1 MLAKQHAERFP
12 VRNFTVRVKT
22 YSKYKQS
29 TVHFF
34 LGMTT
39 LWLGLFLINKLQ
51 KNKK

>member
-29 TVHFF
+29 TVLFF
-34 LGMTT
+34 FRNDYFVVGV
-39 LWLGLFLINKLQ
+39 ISNQ
-51 KNKK
+51 QIAKK